1 MTLKTQIDPQKLPRH
16 IAIIMDGNGRWAKL
30 HGKPRSYGHQYGV
43 ESVRKVIE
51 AAVDQKIE
59 YLTLYTFSS
68 ENWNRPDEEVQAL
81 MGLLVHAIEHEKA
94 NLNKN
99 NIRMKVIG
107 DTERLFPEVRE
118 KLFNCIDDLSQNT
131 GLTLVL
137 ALSYSS
143 RWEILNAAQKIATLA
158 KEEKL
163 DPSEIDEFLFSQ
175 MLTTKEI
182 PDPDLMIRTGGEI
195 RISNFLLWQA
205 AYTELYFTDEFW
217 PDFNAESLYKA
228 ICFYQT
234 RERRFGKTS
243 EQVK

>member
-1 MTLKTQIDPQKLPRH
+1 M
-16 IAIIMDGNGRWAKL
+16 
-30 HGKPRSYGHQYGV
+30 
-43 ESVRKVIE
+43 
-51 AAVDQKIE
+51 
-59 YLTLYTFSS
+59 
-68 ENWNRPDEEVQAL
+68 
-81 MGLLVHAIEHEKA
+81 
-94 NLNKN
+94 
-99 NIRMKVIG
+99 
-107 DTERLFPEVRE
+107 
-118 KLFNCIDDLSQNT
+118 
-131 GLTLVL
+131 
-137 ALSYSS
+137 SYSS

-163 DPSEIDEFLFSQ
+163 DPSEIDESLFSQ

-243 EQVK
+243 EQVN